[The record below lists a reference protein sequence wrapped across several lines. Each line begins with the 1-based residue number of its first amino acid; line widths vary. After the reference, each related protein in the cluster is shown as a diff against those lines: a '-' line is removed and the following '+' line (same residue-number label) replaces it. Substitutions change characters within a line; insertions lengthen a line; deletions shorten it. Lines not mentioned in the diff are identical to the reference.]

1 MKQPP
6 HKCLAAWLLA
16 LIMALTMLPVGV
28 LALEDVD
35 DGAPAEA
42 GELSLPDEEVP
53 SISVEITETV
63 APAVGSQ
70 SDAELLEGYLYAI
83 SGIRRGSPGHRAP
96 PRPLT
101 VELKDVEDAL
111 KGKIKEVAAGNLA
124 STQFSFENTWTKTK
138 AEWGIASDDPV
149 ISGGA
154 LTPQASEAIKA
165 KLGLDALMRKQ
176 LLEMPYE
183 LYWYDKTQNVRMIY
197 SVAPSGDNVT
207 VKNLTISMSVS
218 QDYAK
223 DDVNEEGK
231 PIDYVADTA
240 KTGAAAT
247 AAANALN
254 VVAANTNKS
263 DYDKLVSYR
272 EYIKGAV
279 DYDHDAAGGGKPYG
293 DPWQLIYVFDGKS
306 DTNVVC
312 EGYAKAFQYL
322 CDLTFQNQEGKP
334 SSSLVSGKMD
344 GGDHM
349 WNVVAIGGR
358 NYLVDVT
365 NCDDGSIGASDKLF
379 LCGAA
384 ENEASKN
391 YTVTIDHGSGIP
403 TSKVVYEYD
412 EKTVESYAPKH
423 LKLSPVEYDPNAV
436 SAPSVRGKVVS
447 YNPGNATT
455 VQLIEQGHTE
465 VAYETIIGAD
475 SGSGQK
481 EQNFSFP
488 TVTKGTYDLVVTKP
502 GHLSYTVKGVVV
514 GDTALDLTTMTG
526 KPYQTITL
534 LCGDIVKNGYID
546 FADYQELL
554 SPANYGKKTTDTG
567 VNALA
572 DLNGNGYIDFADYQ
586 ILLSSQHY
594 GKSAV
599 LVSFDA

>member
-28 LALEDVD
+28 LALEEAD

-63 APAVGSQ
+63 APTVGSQ

-83 SGIRRGSPGHRAP
+83 SGIRRGSPVHRAP

-111 KGKIKEVAAGNLA
+111 KGKIKEVAAGELA
-124 STQFSFENTWTKTK
+124 STQFSFANTWTKTK

-154 LTPQASEAIKA
+154 LTSTAEEAIKA
-165 KLGLDALMRKQ
+165 KLGLDALMQKQ

-183 LYWYDKTQNVRMIY
+183 LYWYNKTQGVRMRYGI
-197 SVAPSGDNVT
+197 STLGDNVT
-207 VKNLTISMSVS
+207 VNNLTISMNVS

-223 DDVNEEGK
+223 SVSATSYDPFE
-231 PIDYVADTA
+231 ADTA
-240 KTGAAAT
+240 KTGAVADTPKKAQ
-247 AAANALN
+247 A
-254 VVAANTNKS
+254 VVDAHAGET
-263 DYDKLVSYR
+263 DYQKLVSYR
-272 EYIKGAV
+272 EYIKDAV
-279 DYDHDAAGGGKPYG
+279 DYDRGAAGGGKPYG

-365 NCDDGSIGASDKLF
+365 NCDTGSIGAPAQLF
-379 LCGAA
+379 LCGAT
-384 ENEASKN
+384 ENVAGKQ
-391 YTVTIDHGSGIP
+391 YTVTLGKTI
-403 TSKVVYEYD
+403 VYEYD
-412 EKTVESYAPKH
+412 EKTVESYASEH
-423 LKLSPVEYDPNAV
+423 LKLSPVAYDPDAV
-436 SAPSVRGKVVS
+436 SAPSVSGTVKS
-447 YNPGNATT
+447 YNPNNATT
-455 VQLIEQGHTE
+455 IQLMQGGTE
-465 VAYETIIGAD
+465 KYRTTID
-475 SGSGQK
+475 PTTGSGQK
-481 EQNFSFP
+481 EQSFSFP
-488 TVTKGTYDLVVTKP
+488 AVARDTYDLVVTKD
-502 GHLSYTVKGVVV
+502 GHLSYTVKDVVV
-514 GDTALDLTTMTG
+514 GDTALDLTTHTNAAISA
-526 KPYQTITL
+526 ITL

-594 GKSAV
+594 GKSTVTVDFAE
-599 LVSFDA
+599 